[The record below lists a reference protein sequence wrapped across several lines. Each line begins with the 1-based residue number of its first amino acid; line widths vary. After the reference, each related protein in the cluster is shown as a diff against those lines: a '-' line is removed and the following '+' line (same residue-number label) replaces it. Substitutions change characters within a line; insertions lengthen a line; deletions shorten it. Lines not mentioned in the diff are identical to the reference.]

1 MRTHFKPCTE
11 TFQCHTP
18 TAVTQHAFNKGFGK
32 GEALRLPRKNSSKA
46 MFEGNV
52 RKFKTRLI
60 SRRCPKQKVGRNSQT
75 KIGNAQKDS
84 TLCHTISTVII
95 PNLKNIL
102 MDKWHFIQNQP
113 LPREIFR
120 EPPLISYRKGKSL
133 KDMLV
138 KAEL

>member
-1 MRTHFKPCTE
+1 
-11 TFQCHTP
+11 
-18 TAVTQHAFNKGFGK
+18 
-32 GEALRLPRKNSSKA
+32 

-60 SRRCPKQKVGRNSQT
+60 SRRCPKLKRWEGSSQT

-102 MDKWHFIQNQP
+102 MDKWHLIQNQP